1 MSRLLLLLLLRC
13 VRACAYLF
21 VCMRLFQPG
30 INRFIILQQLLH
42 SARPGFERFLRSQLN
57 VSSPSVGIKDMATV
71 RDLTV
76 ATPSANRT
84 SYLPITFALLTR
96 RVGVSPPEVASVQLS
111 GFDIN
116 TAQ

>member
-1 MSRLLLLLLLRC
+1 
-13 VRACAYLF
+13 
-21 VCMRLFQPG
+21 MRLFQPG
-30 INRFIILQQLLH
+30 INRFIIMQQVLH
-42 SARPGFERFLRSQLN
+42 GARPRFERFLRSQLN
-57 VSSPSVGIKDMATV
+57 VSSASVGIKDMATV

-84 SYLPITFALLTR
+84 SYLPITFAQLTR
-96 RVGVSPPEVASVQLS
+96 SAASSAQLS